1 MTPTPTSKP
10 PWRCNGRGLFVVFPG
25 IVVLQLWTQCR
36 SRHKVGAER
45 LILIF
50 RGDNMIRMRAIVCIG
65 ALALLCGCAS
75 SSDTVT
81 GSYSSPLQ
89 YQSYTCQQLGEEAQ
103 RISAH
108 VAQASGTQDQKRTN
122 DALAT
127 TAAIIIFWP
136 AAFLVGG
143 NDQNTAELAR
153 LKGEFEAIEKASIQK
168 NCGLQFQKAPPPPK
182 AAANEAQTSNP
193 YR

>member
-1 MTPTPTSKP
+1 MGK
-10 PWRCNGRGLFVVFPG
+10 L
-25 IVVLQLWTQCR
+25 
-36 SRHKVGAER
+36 
-45 LILIF
+45 
-50 RGDNMIRMRAIVCIG
+50 RAIACVCAIG
-65 ALALLCGCAS
+65 AISGCAS

-122 DALAT
+122 DTLAT

-153 LKGEFEAIEKASIQK
+153 LKGEFEAIECADTVI
-168 NCGLQFQKAPPPPK
+168 
-182 AAANEAQTSNP
+182 T
-193 YR
+193 

>member
-1 MTPTPTSKP
+1 M
-10 PWRCNGRGLFVVFPG
+10 GRL
-25 IVVLQLWTQCR
+25 
-36 SRHKVGAER
+36 
-45 LILIF
+45 
-50 RGDNMIRMRAIVCIG
+50 RAIACVCT
-65 ALALLCGCAS
+65 LAVVGGCAS
-75 SSDTVT
+75 SSENVT

-108 VAQASGTQDQKRTN
+108 VAQTSGTQDQKRTN

-168 NCGLQFQKAPPPPK
+168 SCGLQFQKAPPPAK
-182 AAANEAQTSNP
+182 ATENESQTANP
-193 YR
+193 YH

>member
-1 MTPTPTSKP
+1 MSAGEIMGK
-10 PWRCNGRGLFVVFPG
+10 L
-25 IVVLQLWTQCR
+25 
-36 SRHKVGAER
+36 
-45 LILIF
+45 
-50 RGDNMIRMRAIVCIG
+50 RAIACVCAIG
-65 ALALLCGCAS
+65 AISGCAS

-122 DALAT
+122 DTLAT

-153 LKGEFEAIEKASIQK
+153 LKGEFEAIECADTVI
-168 NCGLQFQKAPPPPK
+168 
-182 AAANEAQTSNP
+182 T
-193 YR
+193 